1 MADSTDGSGCVT
13 TSSSHKNTPTHLSP
27 LKASLALES
36 SRSPTH
42 VPYNAGSVAP
52 TPPPVFTSPLSRD
65 EIRDLLWKE
74 ANYDCNA
81 PTSTPKRSTY
91 LSWDD
96 YFMAIAFLSARRSK
110 DPKAPTGACLVDA
123 DNRVIGIGYNG
134 FPRGCSDD
142 LLPWQDAASASDA
155 PILHTSSPYE
165 CHAEMN
171 AILNKCSA
179 DVAGATL
186 YTPHYPCKCDPIV
199 PLLRFLQ
206 QVKPNGICTYPFFHC
221 HSVTHTDYSPAF
233 YYRSHGMLQAT
244 NVPK

>member
-1 MADSTDGSGCVT
+1 MADGTDSTGCVT
-13 TSSSHKNTPTHLSP
+13 GAPNKNKPTLLSP
-27 LKASLALES
+27 LKASLAAES

-42 VPYNAGSVAP
+42 IPYKDESAAP
-52 TPPPVFTSPLSRD
+52 ATAPVFTSPLSRD

-74 ANYDCNA
+74 ASYDCNA
-81 PTSTPKRSTY
+81 PTTTPKRATY

-110 DPKAPTGACLVDA
+110 DPKAPTGACLVDS

-142 LLPWQDAASASDA
+142 LLPWQDSASSDA

-179 DVAGATL
+179 DVVGATL
-186 YTPHYPCKCDPIV
+186 YTPHYPC
-199 PLLRFLQ
+199 
-206 QVKPNGICTYPFFHC
+206 T
-221 HSVTHTDYSPAF
+221 
-233 YYRSHGMLQAT
+233 
-244 NVPK
+244 

>member
-1 MADSTDGSGCVT
+1 LALIAVVAFLTMADGTDG
-13 TSSSHKNTPTHLSP
+13 TSAANTNKYKPTHLSP
-27 LKASLALES
+27 LKASLAAES

-42 VPYNAGSVAP
+42 IPCNTESVAP
-52 TPPPVFTSPLSRD
+52 SNPPVFTSPLSHD
-65 EIRDLLWKE
+65 EIGELLLQE

-81 PTSTPKRSTY
+81 PTTTPKRSSY

-142 LLPWQDAASASDA
+142 LLPWQHPASSDA

-179 DVAGATL
+179 DVAGAKL
-186 YTPHYPCKCDPIV
+186 YTPHYPC
-199 PLLRFLQ
+199 
-206 QVKPNGICTYPFFHC
+206 T
-221 HSVTHTDYSPAF
+221 
-233 YYRSHGMLQAT
+233 
-244 NVPK
+244 